1 MMESVFTKVRCV
13 SVRFGIFRH
22 SSYRGRLVIV
32 GAVTAAPAVKTIGN
46 SYCSICGGKDGGALG
61 AGNVSAG
68 VGTDLAGDRVYAVA
82 EL

>member
-1 MMESVFTKVRCV
+1 MDEQWE
-13 SVRFGIFRH
+13 
-22 SSYRGRLVIV
+22 RLQPAAMVDLDV
-32 GAVTAAPAVKTIGN
+32 VAVTAAPAVKAIGN

>member
-1 MMESVFTKVRCV
+1 MVDLDVV
-13 SVRFGIFRH
+13 
-22 SSYRGRLVIV
+22 
-32 GAVTAAPAVKTIGN
+32 AVTAAPAVKAIGN

>member
-1 MMESVFTKVRCV
+1 MVDLDVV
-13 SVRFGIFRH
+13 
-22 SSYRGRLVIV
+22 
-32 GAVTAAPAVKTIGN
+32 AVTAAPAVKAVGN
-46 SYCSICGGKDGGALG
+46 GDSSICGGEDRRTLG